1 MSQVDTFQ
9 HRAFTFRIN
18 GSQWR
23 ERGNKRQERRQSG
36 AQRRPGQQLQLRGL
50 RGAGPG
56 RRVQAPGRE
65 SRQQTSRHGPG
76 RRGGPV
82 ILPQLTAAWT
92 VINLEYNYNHNW
104 LNYPK
109 LDGIYLLRPS
119 SCVLTHLRL
128 IRRLTPHK
136 LLSPNTLSVEIS
148 ADEDVTSPGGPR
160 VHSPLSPIRGI
171 SYPPLSPKSLKRGF
185 AIQQLGPGPV
195 TKSRHSPGASV
206 SSELS
211 PSPSHQPPNITV
223 IPEPQGQDQD
233 TLPDPEQRM
242 KGRGGRFDRPVDSRR
257 YHTAGT
263 IEDLKVLETLYLW
276 PSSGARSERV

>member
-1 MSQVDTFQ
+1 M
-9 HRAFTFRIN
+9 
-18 GSQWR
+18 
-23 ERGNKRQERRQSG
+23 
-36 AQRRPGQQLQLRGL
+36 
-50 RGAGPG
+50 
-56 RRVQAPGRE
+56 
-65 SRQQTSRHGPG
+65 
-76 RRGGPV
+76 
-82 ILPQLTAAWT
+82 
-92 VINLEYNYNHNW
+92 
-104 LNYPK
+104 
-109 LDGIYLLRPS
+109 LRPS
-119 SCVLTHLRL
+119 SCVLTLLNL

-136 LLSPNTLSVEIS
+136 LLSPNTLSVEVS
-148 ADEDVTSPGGPR
+148 ADDETPGPGVPR

-185 AIQQLGPGPV
+185 AIQQLGPGPGSRAPPL

-223 IPEPQGQDQD
+223 IPEPRAQDQD

-263 IEDLKVLETLYLW
+263 IEDLKVLETPYL
-276 PSSGARSERV
+276 